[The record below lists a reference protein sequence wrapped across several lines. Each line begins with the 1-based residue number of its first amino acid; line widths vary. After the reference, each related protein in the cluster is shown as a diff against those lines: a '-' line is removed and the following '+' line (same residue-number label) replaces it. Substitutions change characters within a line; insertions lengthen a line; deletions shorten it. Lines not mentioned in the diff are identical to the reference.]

1 VRHYPPR
8 VTRSPLTIAQ
18 VTPYT
23 WGSDD
28 EVNEFVAGVS
38 AELDSRG
45 HRVVV
50 AAPVAS
56 RRAVRRSAK
65 TIDGARETGRA
76 PGEEW
81 SGERLGADGPPVV
94 PIGQGIPIPRGPK
107 PRAAPFPFDIS
118 GTLET
123 LLTGRPF
130 DIVHVHDP
138 FAPSASSAALRHSRA
153 LNVGSFHEPTE
164 RILSTQV
171 ARPLVEIFLGRLDAR
186 TVVGG
191 ATGELMERFF
201 PGTYERVPSG
211 AAAVEPRWP
220 GPGDAAGREAA
231 GDGRPVRIAYCA
243 REERGAL
250 RLVLRALRRL
260 SLDLPWEVAIWLGD
274 EGIST
279 PNVSRALADR
289 LTFVRPETIAAAQLV
304 AGADVTVMAS
314 GGPKPAPRSI
324 YQAFAAGTIPVASRI
339 EPDSEVV
346 GEEETGLM
354 FPAGDE
360 ITLAGQLERLVSA
373 PGLRAELAAAVAGR
387 ARSWSSVTDDVE
399 AIYERLSARRHDGTG
414 NPEVRRRISSRPTI
428 DCDLHMH
435 TDHSND
441 CATPVEVLLETA
453 KDRGMGA
460 IAVTD
465 HNEIS
470 GALAAREAAERDGG
484 IKVIVGEEVKTAEQ
498 GEVIGLFLEEKIERG
513 MTMRETIDEIRRQ
526 GGLVYVP
533 HPFDRLHSVPD
544 YEHLLDIVEDID
556 ILEVFN
562 PRVAFSAFNEEAERF
577 AAKYRIVPGAGS
589 DGHVAQALGSVR
601 IRLHDFDGPEEFL
614 EAMRSADIVRKHKN
628 LVYVQAL
635 KWMQAAS
642 GQAGGRK
649 QVTDPKPVQGGRR
662 KEARRARS
670 ARRRRAAGGGKS

>member
-1 VRHYPPR
+1 VAASR
-8 VTRSPLTIAQ
+8 LTIAQ

-28 EVNEFVAGVS
+28 EVNEFVTGVS
-38 AELDSRG
+38 AELGARG
-45 HRVVV
+45 HEVIV
-50 AAPVAS
+50 AAPAGT
-56 RRAVRRSAK
+56 RKAVRRSAQM
-65 TIDGARETGRA
+65 IDEARDGGETLG
-76 PGEEW
+76 GLW
-81 SGERLGADGPPVV
+81 SGERIGEGGPPVV
-94 PIGQGIPIPRGPK
+94 PVGQGIPIPRGPK
-107 PRAAPFPFDIS
+107 PRAAPFPLDT
-118 GTLET
+118 GGALAQ
-123 LLTGRPF
+123 LLTSQPF
-130 DIVHVHDP
+130 DVVHVHDP
-138 FAPSASSAALRHSRA
+138 FAPSASSAALRHSQS

-191 ATGELMERFF
+191 ATGELMGRFF
-201 PGTYERVPSG
+201 PGGYERVPSG

-220 GPGDAAGREAA
+220 GADADGA
-231 GDGRPVRIAYCA
+231 GDRPVRIAYCA

-250 RLVLRALRRL
+250 RLVLRALRKL
-260 SLDLPWEVAIWLGD
+260 SLDLPWEAVVWLGD
-274 EGIST
+274 EGLST
-279 PNVSRALADR
+279 PRVNRALAER
-289 LTFVRPETIAAAQLV
+289 LTFVRPDQVDAAELV
-304 AGADVTVMAS
+304 AGADIAVMAS
-314 GGPKPAPRSI
+314 GGPNPAPRSI
-324 YQAFAAGTIPVASRI
+324 YQAFAAGTIPVAAQI
-339 EPDSEVV
+339 EHYSELV

-354 FPAGDE
+354 FPPGDE
-360 ITLAGQLERLVSA
+360 ITLVGQLERLVTT
-373 PGLRAELAAAVAGR
+373 PELRSQLSGAAAGR
-387 ARSWSSVTDDVE
+387 ARSWSSVADDLE
-399 AIYERLSARRHDGTG
+399 AIYEPLCARRHDPVGD
-414 NPEVRRRISSRPTI
+414 PAVRKRISARPTI

-498 GEVIGLFLEEKIERG
+498 GEVIGLFIEEKIERG
-513 MTMRETIDEIRRQ
+513 MSMRETIDEIRRQ

-601 IRLHDFDGPEEFL
+601 IRLHEFEGPEEFL

-649 QVTDPKPVQGGRR
+649 QVSDPKPVQGGRR
-662 KEARRARS
+662 KEQRRARGSRKRRS
-670 ARRRRAAGGGKS
+670 ADGKS